1 MLETHRKSPIDEL
14 SQLFG
19 MSVEV
24 APENIVTDQS
34 EIEALVVA
42 SFSGTTQP
50 VDMLVY
56 KEMGDFERVRKTM
69 ATLENDGLLAWQ
81 MFQQLAIHN
90 ESACGLHGGNFGL
103 SSGPEL
109 FSGLGPTAQLGMDV
123 SHTHH
128 DHHEGEEDCTCGHK
142 GTCKHCEKNHW

>member
-81 MFQQLAIHN
+81 MFQQMAIHN
-90 ESACGLHGGNFGL
+90 EAACGMHSGGA
-103 SSGPEL
+103 EL
-109 FSGLGPTAQLGMDV
+109 FQSLWPGAQVGIDI

-128 DHHEGEEDCTCGHK
+128 DHHEGEDECKCNHK
-142 GTCKHCEKNHW
+142 GTCDHCKKHH